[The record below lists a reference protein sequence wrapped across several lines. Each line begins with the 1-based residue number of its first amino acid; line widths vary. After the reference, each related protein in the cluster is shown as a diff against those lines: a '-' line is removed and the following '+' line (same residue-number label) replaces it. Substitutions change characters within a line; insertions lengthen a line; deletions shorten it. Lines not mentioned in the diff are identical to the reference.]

1 VQKKIKEYC
10 KEAGIKKRITPHVLR
25 HSFATE
31 LYHANVPLEAIQA
44 MMGHDRKSE
53 TSAYIKVSD
62 QCKGEALVQLT
73 ISGGV
78 SWH

>member
-1 VQKKIKEYC
+1 MY
-10 KEAGIKKRITPHVLR
+10 HV
-25 HSFATE
+25 
-31 LYHANVPLEAIQA
+31 NVPLEAIQA

-62 QCKGEALVQLT
+62 QFQEEALLQLT

-78 SWH
+78 S